1 MKAEKTA
8 TPRFDDATPK
18 SSRFPRQ
25 DGLLPKVRPVGILIM
40 DDQELARALLGKS
53 LQDRGFHVWLAENGK
68 QAVEIYRRHRH
79 RIQMVVLDVQLP
91 GQDGPQ
97 TLRALQQIN
106 PNVMCCFL
114 TGDLGS
120 YSEEQLLR
128 QGARRVFY
136 KPVRLTEL
144 SRSLNRLTRRS
155 SPEDDS

>member
-8 TPRFDDATPK
+8 TRQFADATPERSQVPAQK
-18 SSRFPRQ
+18 GMVPRAQ
-25 DGLLPKVRPVGILIM
+25 PIGILIL

-53 LQDRGFHVWLAENGK
+53 LQERGFHVWLAENGK
-68 QAVEIYRRHRH
+68 QAVEIYRRHRR

-91 GQDGPQ
+91 GQDGPE
-97 TLRALQQIN
+97 TLRDLQAIN
-106 PNVMCCFL
+106 PEVMCCFL

-144 SRSLNRLTRRS
+144 SRSLSTLIR
-155 SPEDDS
+155 

>member
-1 MKAEKTA
+1 MKADKTA
-8 TPRFDDATPK
+8 TPRFDDATLK
-18 SSRFPRQ
+18 RSQVSVQKGSVPRTQ
-25 DGLLPKVRPVGILIM
+25 PIGILIL

-53 LQDRGFHVWLAENGK
+53 LQRRGFHVWLAENGK

-79 RIQMVVLDVQLP
+79 RIQMVVLDVQVP
-91 GQDGPQ
+91 GQDGPE
-97 TLRALQQIN
+97 TLRDLQAIN
-106 PNVMCCFL
+106 PDVTCCFL

-144 SRSLNRLTRRS
+144 SRSLSRLVRIE
-155 SPEDDS
+155 P